1 MQELYHGWWGKARRM
16 TKRQIDE
23 MIKNMGKTKI
33 INKKS
38 NEYHKKEENEA
49 ENIIKKLT
57 MDS

>member
-1 MQELYHGWWGKARRM
+1 MQELYRGWWWKPRRM

-49 ENIIKKLT
+49 ENIIKKLI

>member
-1 MQELYHGWWGKARRM
+1 MQEWYHGWWWRSKRM

-23 MIKNMGKTKI
+23 MVKNMGKTKV

-49 ENIIKKLT
+49 EDIIKKLT
-57 MDS
+57 MDN

>member
-1 MQELYHGWWGKARRM
+1 MQEWYHGWWGRQRRM

-23 MIKNMGKTKI
+23 MVKNMGKTKI

-49 ENIIKKLT
+49 ENIIKKLA
-57 MDS
+57 MDN